1 MASTPRLL
9 GPRRPAE
16 QLVVE
21 EVLAA
26 NACKA
31 VVATSALGMGYKPD
45 NAFQT
50 VPVSRRTP

>member
-50 VPVSRRTP
+50 APVSRRTP